1 MFKAGSRLNNNFQ
14 LTTIVCEFKQAK
26 AIDQAGVFT
35 TKRLKKSSSH
45 QLAWMIGIYD
55 GAVVS
60 QALVEAMDEGVVAVH
75 VGNLDAGEGT
85 QEALQVKNV

>member
-1 MFKAGSRLNNNFQ
+1 
-14 LTTIVCEFKQAK
+14 
-26 AIDQAGVFT
+26 
-35 TKRLKKSSSH
+35 
-45 QLAWMIGIYD
+45 MIGIYD
-55 GAVVS
+55 GVVVS